1 MIRQCK
7 IRPRL
12 GRFLLLGLLLTL
24 SPLRTPAADS
34 PKLPEGLAAPG
45 QSTPMPAFELPDP
58 DGNPV
63 RSADLQGK
71 VVVIRF
77 WASW

>member
-7 IRPRL
+7 VRPRL

-24 SPLRTPAADS
+24 SPFPTPAADS
-34 PKLPEGLAAPG
+34 PKLPKGLAAPG
-45 QSTPMPAFELPDP
+45 QLTPIPVFELPDP

-63 RSADLQGK
+63 RSEDLRGK
-71 VVVIRF
+71 VMVVRF
-77 WASW
+77 WATW

>member
-1 MIRQCK
+1 MIRQREIQSC
-7 IRPRL
+7 L
-12 GRFLLLGLLLTL
+12 GLFLLLGLLLTL
-24 SPLRTPAADS
+24 CPRRAPAAEA
-34 PKLPEGLAAPG
+34 PKIPEGLATPE
-45 QSTPMPAFELPDP
+45 QSTSMPAFELPDP

-71 VVVIRF
+71 VVVVRF

>member
-7 IRPRL
+7 VRLRL

-24 SPLRTPAADS
+24 SPFPTPAADS

-45 QSTPMPAFELPDP
+45 QLTPIPVFELPDP

-63 RSADLQGK
+63 RSEDLRGK
-71 VVVIRF
+71 VMVVRF
-77 WASW
+77 WATW